1 MSKSLDKII
10 KKYIRQEVETE
21 LSRQLAPLEVLRKYD
36 DVETLTLEEVAQVLR
51 VNERL
56 IKDAAKRG
64 EIPSFSFGQ
73 QIRFPKV
80 LIAKVLLGIW
90 KPEKKKKTD
99 IQYNRNSEIER
110 MARELVAD

>member
-10 KKYIRQEVETE
+10 KEYIRQEVKSE
-21 LSRQLAPLEVLRKYD
+21 LSRWLEPLEVLRGFD
-36 DVETLTLEEVAQVLR
+36 AEMLTAQEVADVFR

-73 QIRFPKV
+73 QLRFPKV
-80 LIAKVLLGIW
+80 LIAKVLLGVW
-90 KPEKKKKTD
+90 KPEKKKRAD
-99 IQYNRNSEIER
+99 IKYNRQSEIER
-110 MARELVAD
+110 MARDLV